1 LLQNP
6 VCLGL
11 SRFRFKK
18 QGDYGLKNHRVT
30 VTHTL
35 RCALWLSLLGWQLAS
50 AQSGPV
56 GHWKLDEGSGTTT
69 ADASGSG
76 STGTLVASPTWS
88 TGRINSALT
97 FSGARYVTAGAPSNL
112 ANLYTS
118 GMTVSAW
125 IKPASAGTGNGGRII
140 DKSNGGAGWS
150 LKMNGA
156 TKVQFSASEFVT
168 TDALRDSGTT
178 IVLNTWQ
185 HVAVTWTGSPTAT
198 NIHLYVNGI
207 LSDGTATNGAGAL
220 RDDTATPL
228 AIGNRPVDA
237 ARGFDGLI
245 DDARIYNR
253 ILTTTEI
260 QALADSTVP
269 SAPSSPS
276 ATPASSSQIN
286 LTWTASTDNVAV
298 TNYLI
303 ERCTGASCT
312 TFVQVGTAT
321 GLTYNDTGLTASTT
335 YRYRIRATDANT
347 NMSAY
352 SNIVDATTT
361 VSGADVTPPT
371 APTNLS
377 ATPAGSQINLGWA
390 ASTDNVAV
398 TAYLVERCHGSGCS
412 NFLEIGSSVNTTYAD
427 TNTTAGVTYRYQV
440 RARDATNNRSPYSNI
455 ASATQASPPTTPTG
469 LTAIAVSAIEIDLG
483 WTASS
488 GGAGVTGYLV
498 ERCQGTGCA
507 NFAQV
512 GTPSTT
518 TFYDAGRTAVT
529 SYSYRVRAVDSLGI
543 TSNYSSVFTTQTLA
557 TSTCD

>member
-1 LLQNP
+1 M
-6 VCLGL
+6 
-11 SRFRFKK
+11 
-18 QGDYGLKNHRVT
+18 KNHRGT
-30 VTHTL
+30 VRRAL
-35 RCALWLSLLGWQLAS
+35 RRAWWLALLGCQMAF
-50 AQSGPV
+50 AQSGPI

-76 STGTLVASPTWS
+76 STGTLVAAPAWS

-112 ANLYTS
+112 ANLYTT

-125 IKPASAGTGNGGRII
+125 IKPASAGTGSGGRIL

-156 TKVQFSASEFVT
+156 SKVQFSASEFVT
-168 TDALRDSGTT
+168 TDASRDSGST
-178 IVLNTWQ
+178 IALNTWQ
-185 HVAVTWTGSPTAT
+185 HVAVTWTGSATAT
-198 NIHLYVNGI
+198 NIHLYVNGV

-220 RDDTATPL
+220 RDDTAAPL

-245 DDARIYNR
+245 DDARVYNR

-276 ATPASSSQIN
+276 ATAASNSQIN
-286 LTWTASTDNVAV
+286 LAWTASTDNVAV

-312 TFVQVGTAT
+312 TFAQIGTAT
-321 GLTYNDTGLTASTT
+321 GLAYNDTGLAASTT
-335 YRYRIRATDANT
+335 YRYRIRAADANT

-352 SNIVDATTT
+352 SSIVSATTT

-371 APTNLS
+371 APTSLS
-377 ATPAGSQINLGWA
+377 ATSAGSQINLGWT

-398 TAYLVERCHGSGCS
+398 TAYLVERCQGSGCS
-412 NFLEIGSSVNTTYAD
+412 NFLEIGSSGSTTYAD
-427 TNTTAGVTYRYQV
+427 TNTTAGLTYRYRV
-440 RARDATNNRSPYSNI
+440 RARDAANNRSSYCNI

-469 LTAIAVSAIEIDLG
+469 LTAIAVSAVEIDLG

-498 ERCQGTGCA
+498 ERCQGAGCA
-507 NFAQV
+507 NFAQI

-518 TFYDAGRTAVT
+518 TFYDAGRTAAT

-543 TSNYSSVFTTQTLA
+543 TSNYSTVLTTQTLA
-557 TSTCD
+557 AASCD